1 MESFLLSS
9 VFEVMGYK
17 GFEDFF
23 NDNSGAVDLILIYI
37 QQNFPDIDLDDFL

>member
-9 VFEVMGYK
+9 VFEVMGYE

-23 NDNSGAVDLILIYI
+23 NDNPGAVDLILIYI